1 MPEEIQYVRP
11 QPVGEV
17 FPDIEPE
24 FSDLY
29 LTAVEPPEFPPDP
42 NVQIIITGVGTYRGL
57 EVSHDYDFRSIVNVT
72 HTGVGGTALYTT
84 GDTAL
89 VTKGDTSLG
98 DGTITIGRT
107 NTDDVSV
114 QGEFISDLIP
124 NATSTY
130 DIGSSSRRW
139 DEIYATV
146 LNISQNLNVGA
157 AATIG
162 TYASIG
168 TNLLVG
174 AAATI
179 GSKLVVG
186 LTTNP
191 GYATLTVGNIDSSVT
206 NRGALAVKTLPNTGT
221 TAQAALYLEEQN
233 GSEGWYVIVD
243 EDGDLNFNNSG
254 SVTDSIEF
262 LDNNDLIVRKGHL
275 GIGLTIATDALTVDG
290 NARIT
295 GVLTATTFSGTATK
309 VETQRNEVAGDY
321 YPVFVDTNN
330 TNKTSEEL
338 WTDAGLSYDPSTNTL
353 TAGSFVGTASS
364 ATVSAKVFTQSNA
377 TNGAFYPTFVDT
389 NNTNKTSEDVWTDAG
404 LSYNPS
410 TNTLTAGFFSGD
422 GSGLTGV
429 TAGSATN
436 ANNIYLTDS
445 SDLNNNYNIPF
456 MNVTGGGTAY
466 RALQVDDGGL
476 YFNPNTNT
484 LTASVFSGAAT
495 NIQTVS
501 IATNANFYPTFVD
514 TNNSSATSEA
524 LNTDAG
530 IIYNP
535 SVNVL
540 STVGVIA
547 SGGFKSDSG
556 SYILITTSGSV
567 VTFTVTGVG
576 STSLTLA

>member
-1 MPEEIQYVRP
+1 MPEEIQYIRP

-17 FPDIEPE
+17 FPDLEPD

-29 LTAVEPPEFPPDP
+29 LTAVDPPEFPPDP

-98 DGTITIGRT
+98 DGTITIGRAG
-107 NTDDVSV
+107 TDDVSV

-139 DEIYATV
+139 DEIYTTV
-146 LNISQNLNVGA
+146 MDISN
-157 AATIG
+157 
-162 TYASIG
+162 
-168 TNLLVG
+168 NLLVG

-206 NRGALAVKTLPNTGT
+206 NRGALAVKTLPNSGT
-221 TAQAALYLEEQN
+221 TTQAALYLEEQN

-243 EDGDLNFNNSG
+243 VDGDLNFNNSG

-262 LDNNDLIVRKGHL
+262 LDNDDLIVRKGHL
-275 GIGLTIATDALTVDG
+275 GIGLTVATDRLTVSG
-290 NARIT
+290 NANIT
-295 GVLTATTFSGTATK
+295 GVVTATTFSGTATK
-309 VETQRNEVAGDY
+309 VETQRNEVAGAY

-338 WTDAGLSYDPSTNTL
+338 WTDAGLSYDPSTDTL

-422 GSGLTGV
+422 GSDLTNI
-429 TAGSATN
+429 TATSAT
-436 ANNIYLTDS
+436 S
-445 SDLNNNYNIPF
+445 
-456 MNVTGGGTAY
+456 
-466 RALQVDDGGL
+466 
-476 YFNPNTNT
+476 
-484 LTASVFSGAAT
+484 ASTV
-495 NIQTVS
+495 NTVS
-501 IATNANFYPTFVD
+501 TGTNATYYPTFVNS
-514 TNNSSATSEA
+514 NNGVAAAES
-524 LNTDAG
+524 LFTDAG
-530 IIYNP
+530 MTYNP
-535 SVNVL
+535 STNFLDVNCDDADRVWTVSTATNATFYLMFVDSNNGTAAAEYVYTDGGILYNPSANIL
-540 STVGVIA
+540 STGTVIA
-547 SGGFKSDSG
+547 SDGFRSDSG
-556 SYILITTSGSV
+556 SNVKITVSGSTV
-567 VTFTVTGVG
+567 VFTVTGVG
-576 STSLTLA
+576 STTLTLA